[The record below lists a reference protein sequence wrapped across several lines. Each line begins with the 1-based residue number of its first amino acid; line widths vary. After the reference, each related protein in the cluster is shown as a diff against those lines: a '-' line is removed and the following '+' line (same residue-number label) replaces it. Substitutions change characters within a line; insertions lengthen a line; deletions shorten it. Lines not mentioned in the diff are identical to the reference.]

1 MAVGYPGGTIWAVGA
16 RAALALAVAVW
27 FPGIPGVSAQDFP
40 TRPIKLIVGAPAGG
54 TTDLLARSIGN
65 EMGKSLGQSIVV
77 DNRGGA
83 GGNIAADA
91 VAKSPAD
98 GYTLLMCFT
107 SHSINASLY
116 KKLPFDPD
124 KDFTTIS
131 IIARAPSLLVAHP
144 SVPANN
150 LGELI
155 ALAKAR
161 PGKLNLAIG
170 GTGSSLHLAGEQFK
184 YMAGVDITNVTYKGT
199 APATNDV
206 VAGHVELMFASALVG
221 SQQVRAG
228 RLKVLGVTS
237 AERLSSF
244 PDAPT
249 IGEVVP
255 GYESSAWFGLLGP
268 ANLPPA
274 VLAKL
279 SAAAISATK
288 NPEFRTRLANEDSEP
303 VGNTPE
309 EFRQFLRA
317 DIEKWAKVIQATGA
331 TPE

>member
-1 MAVGYPGGTIWAVGA
+1 MTFLRAGRAIRFAGRCVGV
-16 RAALALAVAVW
+16 AAAVALW
-27 FPGIPGVSAQDFP
+27 LPGIHAVSAQDFP
-40 TRPIKLIVGAPAGG
+40 SRPIKLIVGAPAGG

-65 EMGKSLGQSIVV
+65 EMAKSLGQSVVV

-144 SVPANN
+144 SVPVSN
-150 LGELI
+150 LRELI
-155 ALAKAR
+155 ALAKAQ
-161 PGKLNLAIG
+161 PGKLNFAIG
-170 GTGSSLHLAGEQFK
+170 GTGSSLHLAGELLK
-184 YMAGVDITNVTYKGT
+184 YMAGLDITNVSYKGT

-206 VAGHVELMFASALVG
+206 LAGHVELMFASALGG
-221 SQQVRAG
+221 SQHVRAG
-228 RLKVLGVTS
+228 KMKLLGVTS
-237 AERLSSF
+237 ARRLSTF
-244 PDAPT
+244 PDAPA
-249 IGEVVP
+249 IGEVVQ

-279 SAAAISATK
+279 SAAAIAATK
-288 NPEFRTRLANEDSEP
+288 NPEFQARLATEDAEP
-303 VGNTPE
+303 VGTTPE
-309 EFRQFLRA
+309 EFRTFLQA
-317 DIEKWAKVIQATGA
+317 DIAKWAKVIQATGA
-331 TPE
+331 TAE

>member
-1 MAVGYPGGTIWAVGA
+1 MGAWDSTGAAGQIARRVAV
-16 RAALALAVAVW
+16 ALAVMLW
-27 FPGIPGVSAQDFP
+27 CPGIHSATAQDFP
-40 TRPIKLIVGAPAGG
+40 SRPIKLIVGAPAGG

-65 EMGKSLGQSIVV
+65 EMGKSLGQSVIV

-83 GGNIAADA
+83 GGNLAADA
-91 VAKSPAD
+91 VAKSPPD

-131 IIARAPSLLVAHP
+131 MIATAPSLLVAHP
-144 SVPANN
+144 SVQANN
-150 LGELI
+150 LSELI
-155 ALAKAR
+155 ALAKAQ
-161 PGKLNLAIG
+161 PGKLNFAIG
-170 GTGSSLHLAGEQFK
+170 GTGSSLHLAGELFK
-184 YMAGVDITNVTYKGT
+184 YMAGVDITNVSYKGT

-228 RLKVLGVTS
+228 RLRLLAVTS
-237 AERLSSF
+237 TQRLSSF

-255 GYESSAWFGLLGP
+255 GYEFSAWFGLLGP

-274 VLAKL
+274 ILAKL
-279 SAAAISATK
+279 SAAAMAATK
-288 NPEFRTRLANEDSEP
+288 NPEFRARLSTEDAEP
-303 VGNTPE
+303 IGNTPD
-309 EFRQFLRA
+309 EFRRFLRA

>member
-1 MAVGYPGGTIWAVGA
+1 MVPRYPGA
-16 RAALALAVAVW
+16 
-27 FPGIPGVSAQDFP
+27 SAQDFP
-40 TRPIKLIVGAPAGG
+40 SRPIKLIVGAPAGG

-237 AERLSSF
+237 TQRLSSF
-244 PDAPT
+244 PMCPPSGKCA
-249 IGEVVP
+249 
-255 GYESSAWFGLLGP
+255 GL
-268 ANLPPA
+268 
-274 VLAKL
+274 
-279 SAAAISATK
+279 
-288 NPEFRTRLANEDSEP
+288 
-303 VGNTPE
+303 
-309 EFRQFLRA
+309 
-317 DIEKWAKVIQATGA
+317 
-331 TPE
+331 